1 MSPPPPP
8 NHQQQLQD
16 MLQAAVQSV
25 QWTYCIF
32 WQFCPHRGIL
42 VWCEGYYNGSIKTR
56 KTVQA
61 TEVTAEEASL
71 QRSQQLK
78 ELYESLSAGESNQP
92 AKRPCAALSPED
104 LTETEWFYLMC
115 VSFSFPP
122 GVGLPGKAYAKRQHV
137 WLTGAND
144 VDSNI
149 YCRTILAKWV
159 ILQTVVC
166 IPLLDGV
173 LELGSTSKVKEDLGL
188 IERVKGFFTDNNYQ
202 HPTPPK
208 PALSGHSTSDPS
220 ASSAFRSPL
229 FPAAVFTPLDNPSPG
244 NPDLHHDNEIDN
256 DPEDDDGQDDDA
268 SDNNSDQE
276 TEHHDEI
283 PAESASQPMQLD
295 MSLGSPDDGSNQ
307 LDSSTFNLIGS
318 DDLHPPDRP
327 QRWRFTMEEDHGDDC
342 SEFQPEMSQEDTH
355 YSQTVSAVLQSP
367 RVGWPTPGPTSSG
380 HYSAFATWTGYGDAF
395 VAPSV
400 ERRTTTTSSQWALKY
415 ILFNVPYLHSK
426 HKEENAN
433 SPKSAAAAA
442 GRLRKTN
449 SQDELSAN
457 HVMAE
462 RRRREKLN
470 ERFIVLRSLVP
481 FVTKM
486 DKASILGD
494 AIEYLKQLRKK
505 IQDLETKNRQFEA
518 DRHSSRSGSGS
529 ENKKMRAT
537 KMSPETSVEVSIIEK
552 DALLELQC
560 EHTEGLLLDMMQK
573 LREMRIE
580 VTAVQSSVS
589 DGVLVAEIRAKVG
602 KKVSIVEV
610 KRAINGIIQS

>member
-220 ASSAFRSPL
+220 ASS
-229 FPAAVFTPLDNPSPG
+229 
-244 NPDLHHDNEIDN
+244 
-256 DPEDDDGQDDDA
+256 
-268 SDNNSDQE
+268 
-276 TEHHDEI
+276 EHHDEI

-318 DDLHPPDRP
+318 DDLH
-327 QRWRFTMEEDHGDDC
+327 
-342 SEFQPEMSQEDTH
+342 EMSQEDTH

-518 DRHSSRSGSGS
+518 DRHSSRS
-529 ENKKMRAT
+529 
-537 KMSPETSVEVSIIEK
+537 ETSVEVSIIEK

-589 DGVLVAEIRAKVG
+589 DGVLVAEIRAKVVTLIVG